1 MSRKNWTSEK
11 IFTRLLNNKTQKT
24 FWENV
29 SELRKRSNKVVYNQ
43 ALNLL
48 ILKLIKRKL
57 LEFMC

>member
-29 SELRKRSNKVVYNQ
+29 SELRKISNKVVYNQ